1 MIEKTSI
8 LQGTTGNFSNT
19 SCIITNLYYD
29 LSENQFI
36 INLDG
41 KENINVNRQGLQLLG
56 RRTPTYVGKEIIL
69 MDIPEKEKEKNNIK
83 EISFK
88 NNQGLEYC
96 LFIARRY
103 SPHNFGHLLCETALP
118 IEYVLNQIGIT
129 DKSKIMVIFDDDTW
143 DGFDNKQQNTIY
155 WFENSE
161 DKKGREKADRHS
173 INLLKPL
180 GDKVVFGFQKYISE
194 YVNDNDIKER
204 YLKIKNH
211 VVTGISSISPWNYR
225 QPGWSDFSMSKT
237 IDTYKK
243 KIYEIYPPNSQVNQ
257 VQNTITFLPKQ
268 GRRSVLNNDSICLT
282 LKNFA
287 DKNNLVF
294 EQLNPEEVSFNY
306 QLEVLSR
313 TKLLV
318 TNGGAISYCSFFLNP
333 ESIMILFPTIGNDF
347 DSQLFR
353 RFPERFKFI
362 DYDNHDAK
370 WKDNIKRE
378 DGSFDVDISI
388 LEKILVLR

>member
-19 SCIITNLYYD
+19 SCITTNLYYD

-36 INLDG
+36 INIDI
-41 KENINVNRQGLQLLG
+41 KEKLNANREGLQLLG

-69 MDIPEKEKEKNNIK
+69 MDIPEEEINNIK

-88 NNQGLEYC
+88 NNLGLEYC

-118 IEYVLNQIGIT
+118 IEYVLNHIGIT
-129 DKSKIMVIFDDDTW
+129 DKSRIMVIFDDDTW
-143 DGFDNKQQNTIY
+143 DGFDYKTKNTIF

-180 GDKVVFGFQKYISE
+180 GEKVVFGFRKYISE

-211 VVTGISSISPWNYR
+211 VVTGISSISPWNYI

-237 IDTYKK
+237 IDTYTK
-243 KIYEIYPPNSQVNQ
+243 KIYENSISNSQINQ
-257 VQNTITFLPKQ
+257 VQNTITFLLKN

-287 DKNNLVF
+287 DKNNLMF
-294 EQLNPEEVSFNY
+294 EQLNPEEVSFNH
-306 QLEVLSR
+306 QIEVLSR

-318 TNGGAISYCSFFLNP
+318 TNGGATSFSSFLLKPN
-333 ESIMILFPTIGNDF
+333 SIMIYFPILNNDF
-347 DSQLFR
+347 ESKMFR
-353 RFPERFKFI
+353 RFPKLFKFI
-362 DYDNHDAK
+362 DYDDHDAK
-370 WKDNIKRE
+370 WRDNIKRE
-378 DGSFDVDISI
+378 DGSYDVDISI
-388 LEKILVLR
+388 LEKILVL

>member
-8 LQGTTGNFSNT
+8 LLGTTGNFSNT
-19 SCIITNLYYD
+19 SCIISNLYYD

-36 INLDG
+36 INIDI
-41 KENINVNRQGLQLLG
+41 KEKINANREGLQLLG

-69 MDIPEKEKEKNNIK
+69 MDIPEEEINNIK

-88 NNQGLEYC
+88 NNLGLEYC

-118 IEYVLNQIGIT
+118 IEYVLNHIGIT
-129 DKSKIMVIFDDDTW
+129 DKSRIMVIFDDDTW
-143 DGFDNKQQNTIY
+143 DGFDDQTKNTIF

-180 GDKVVFGFQKYISE
+180 GEKVVFGFRKYISE

-237 IDTYKK
+237 IDTYTK
-243 KIYEIYPPNSQVNQ
+243 KIYENSISNSQINQ
-257 VQNTITFLPKQ
+257 VQNTITFLLKN

-287 DKNNLVF
+287 DKNNLMF
-294 EQLNPEEVSFNY
+294 EQLNPEEVSFNH
-306 QLEVLSR
+306 QIEVLSR

-318 TNGGAISYCSFFLNP
+318 TNGGATSFSSFLLKPN
-333 ESIMILFPTIGNDF
+333 SIMIYFPILNNDF
-347 DSQLFR
+347 ESKMFR
-353 RFPERFKFI
+353 RFPKLFKFI
-362 DYDNHDAK
+362 DYDDHDAK
-370 WKDNIKRE
+370 WRDNIKRE
-378 DGSFDVDISI
+378 DGSYDVDISI
-388 LEKILVLR
+388 LEKILVL

>member
-8 LQGTTGNFSNT
+8 LLGTTGNFSNT
-19 SCIITNLYYD
+19 SCIISNLYYD

-36 INLDG
+36 INIDIIE
-41 KENINVNRQGLQLLG
+41 KINANREGLQLLG

-69 MDIPEKEKEKNNIK
+69 MDIPEEEINNIK

-88 NNQGLEYC
+88 NNLGLEYC

-118 IEYVLNQIGIT
+118 IEYVLNHIGIT
-129 DKSKIMVIFDDDTW
+129 DKSRIMVIFDDDTW
-143 DGFDNKQQNTIY
+143 DGFDDQTKNTIF

-180 GDKVVFGFQKYISE
+180 GEKVVFGFRKYISE

-237 IDTYKK
+237 IDTYTK
-243 KIYEIYPPNSQVNQ
+243 KIYENSISNSQINQ
-257 VQNTITFLPKQ
+257 VQNTITFLLKN

-287 DKNNLVF
+287 DKNNLMF
-294 EQLNPEEVSFNY
+294 EQLNPEEVSFNH
-306 QLEVLSR
+306 QIEVLSR

-318 TNGGAISYCSFFLNP
+318 TNGGATSFSSFLLKPN
-333 ESIMILFPTIGNDF
+333 SIMIYFPILNNDF
-347 DSQLFR
+347 ESKMFR
-353 RFPERFKFI
+353 RFPKLFKFI
-362 DYDNHDAK
+362 DYDDHDAK
-370 WKDNIKRE
+370 WRDNIKRE
-378 DGSFDVDISI
+378 DGSYDVDISI
-388 LEKILVLR
+388 LEKILVL

>member
-1 MIEKTSI
+1 MIEKTNV
-8 LQGTTGNFSNT
+8 LQKNIGNFSNNI
-19 SCIITNLYYD
+19 CIITNLYYD

-36 INLDG
+36 INFDI
-41 KENINVNRQGLQLLG
+41 KEKFNINRDGLQLLG
-56 RRTPTYVGKEIIL
+56 RQNPTYVGKEIIL
-69 MDIPEKEKEKNNIK
+69 LDIPEKEINNIK

-88 NNQGLEYC
+88 NNIGLEYC

-118 IEYVLNQIGIT
+118 IEYVLNHTGIT

-143 DGFDNKQQNTIY
+143 DGFDNKQKNTIY
-155 WFENSE
+155 WFEGENS
-161 DKKGREKADRHS
+161 KRREQADTHS

-211 VVTGISSISPWNYR
+211 VVTGMSSISPWNYR

-243 KIYEIYPPNSQVNQ
+243 KIYENCISNSQINQ
-257 VQNTITFLPKQ
+257 AQNTITFLPKQ

-287 DKNNLVF
+287 DKNNFVF
-294 EQLNPEEVSFNY
+294 EQLNPEEVSFNH
-306 QLEVLSR
+306 QIEVLSR

-318 TNGGAISYCSFFLNP
+318 TNGGATSFSSFLLKP
-333 ESIMILFPTIGNDF
+333 DSIMLYFPILNNDF
-347 DSQLFR
+347 ESKMFR
-353 RFPERFKFI
+353 RFPGRFKFI

-378 DGSFDVDISI
+378 DGSYDVDISI
-388 LEKILVLR
+388 LEKILVLQ

>member
-8 LQGTTGNFSNT
+8 LLGTTGNFSNT
-19 SCIITNLYYD
+19 SCIISNLYYD

-36 INLDG
+36 INIDI
-41 KENINVNRQGLQLLG
+41 KEKLNANREGLQLLG
-56 RRTPTYVGKEIIL
+56 RRNPTYVGKEIIL
-69 MDIPEKEKEKNNIK
+69 IDIPEEEINNIK

-88 NNQGLEYC
+88 NNLGLEYC

-118 IEYVLNQIGIT
+118 IEYVLNHIGIS
-129 DKSKIMVIFDDDTW
+129 DKSRIMVIFDDDTW
-143 DGFDNKQQNTIY
+143 DGFDDKTKNTIF

-180 GDKVVFGFQKYISE
+180 GEKVVFGFRKYISE

-237 IDTYKK
+237 IDTYTK
-243 KIYEIYPPNSQVNQ
+243 KIYENSISNSQINQ
-257 VQNTITFLPKQ
+257 VQNTITFLLKN

-287 DKNNLVF
+287 DKNNLMF
-294 EQLNPEEVSFNY
+294 EQLNPEEVSFNH
-306 QLEVLSR
+306 QIEVLSR

-318 TNGGAISYCSFFLNP
+318 TNGGATSFSSFLLKPN
-333 ESIMILFPTIGNDF
+333 SIMIYFPILNNDF
-347 DSQLFR
+347 ESKMFR
-353 RFPERFKFI
+353 RFPKLFKFI
-362 DYDNHDAK
+362 DYDDHDAK
-370 WKDNIKRE
+370 WRDNIKRE
-378 DGSFDVDISI
+378 DGSYDVDISI
-388 LEKILVLR
+388 LEKILVL

>member
-8 LQGTTGNFSNT
+8 LLGTTGNFSNT
-19 SCIITNLYYD
+19 SCIISNLYYD

-36 INLDG
+36 INIDI
-41 KENINVNRQGLQLLG
+41 KEKLNANREGLQLLG
-56 RRTPTYVGKEIIL
+56 RRNPTYVGKEIIL
-69 MDIPEKEKEKNNIK
+69 IDIPEEEINNIK

-88 NNQGLEYC
+88 NNLGLEYC

-118 IEYVLNQIGIT
+118 IEYVLNHIGIT
-129 DKSKIMVIFDDDTW
+129 DKSRIMVIFDDDTW
-143 DGFDNKQQNTIY
+143 DGFDDKTKNTIF

-180 GDKVVFGFQKYISE
+180 GEKVVFGFRKYISE

-237 IDTYKK
+237 IDTYTK
-243 KIYEIYPPNSQVNQ
+243 KIYENSISNSQINQ
-257 VQNTITFLPKQ
+257 VQNTITFLLKN

-287 DKNNLVF
+287 DKNNLMF
-294 EQLNPEEVSFNY
+294 EQLNPEEVSFNH
-306 QLEVLSR
+306 QIEVLSR

-318 TNGGAISYCSFFLNP
+318 TNGGATSFSSFLLKPN
-333 ESIMILFPTIGNDF
+333 SIMIYFPILNNDF
-347 DSQLFR
+347 ESKMFR
-353 RFPERFKFI
+353 RFPKLFKFI
-362 DYDNHDAK
+362 DYDDHDAK
-370 WKDNIKRE
+370 WRDNIKRE
-378 DGSFDVDISI
+378 DGSYDVDISI
-388 LEKILVLR
+388 LEKILVL

>member
-8 LQGTTGNFSNT
+8 LLGTTGNFSNT
-19 SCIITNLYYD
+19 SCIISNLYYD

-36 INLDG
+36 INIDI
-41 KENINVNRQGLQLLG
+41 KEKLNANREGLQLLG
-56 RRTPTYVGKEIIL
+56 RRNPTYVGKEIIL
-69 MDIPEKEKEKNNIK
+69 MDIPEEEINNIK

-88 NNQGLEYC
+88 NNLGLEYC

-118 IEYVLNQIGIT
+118 IEYVLNHIGIT
-129 DKSKIMVIFDDDTW
+129 DKSRIMVIFDDDTW
-143 DGFDNKQQNTIY
+143 DGFDDKTKNTIF

-180 GDKVVFGFQKYISE
+180 GEKVVFGFRKYISE

-225 QPGWSDFSMSKT
+225 QPLWSDFSMSKT
-237 IDTYKK
+237 IDTYTK
-243 KIYEIYPPNSQVNQ
+243 KIYENSISNSQINQ
-257 VQNTITFLPKQ
+257 VQNTITFLLKN

-287 DKNNLVF
+287 DKNNLMF
-294 EQLNPEEVSFNY
+294 EQLNPEEVSFNH
-306 QLEVLSR
+306 QIEVLSR

-318 TNGGAISYCSFFLNP
+318 TNGGATSFSSFLLKPN
-333 ESIMILFPTIGNDF
+333 SIMIYFPILNNDF
-347 DSQLFR
+347 ESKMFR
-353 RFPERFKFI
+353 RFPKLFKFI
-362 DYDNHDAK
+362 DYDDHDAK
-370 WKDNIKRE
+370 WRDNIKRE
-378 DGSFDVDISI
+378 DGSYDVDISI
-388 LEKILVLR
+388 LEKILVL

>member
-19 SCIITNLYYD
+19 SCIISNLYYD

-36 INLDG
+36 ININI
-41 KENINVNRQGLQLLG
+41 KEKLNANREGLQLLG
-56 RRTPTYVGKEIIL
+56 RRNPTYVGKEIIL
-69 MDIPEKEKEKNNIK
+69 MDIPEEEINNIK

-88 NNQGLEYC
+88 NNLGLEYC

-118 IEYVLNQIGIT
+118 IEYVLNHIGIT
-129 DKSKIMVIFDDDTW
+129 DKSRIMVIFDDDTW
-143 DGFDNKQQNTIY
+143 DGFDDKTKNTIF

-180 GDKVVFGFQKYISE
+180 GEKVVFGFRKYISE

-225 QPGWSDFSMSKT
+225 QSGWSDFSMSKT
-237 IDTYKK
+237 IDTYTK
-243 KIYEIYPPNSQVNQ
+243 KIYENSISNSQINQ
-257 VQNTITFLPKQ
+257 VQNTITFLLKN

-287 DKNNLVF
+287 DKNNLMF
-294 EQLNPEEVSFNY
+294 EQLNPEEVSFNH
-306 QLEVLSR
+306 QIEVLSR

-318 TNGGAISYCSFFLNP
+318 TNGGATSFSSFLLKPN
-333 ESIMILFPTIGNDF
+333 SIMIYFPILNNDF
-347 DSQLFR
+347 ESKMFR
-353 RFPERFKFI
+353 RFPKLFKFI
-362 DYDNHDAK
+362 DYDDHDAK
-370 WKDNIKRE
+370 WRDNIKRE
-378 DGSFDVDISI
+378 DGSYDVDISI
-388 LEKILVLR
+388 LEKILVL

>member
-8 LQGTTGNFSNT
+8 LLGTTGNFSKT
-19 SCIITNLYYD
+19 SCIISNLYYD

-36 INLDG
+36 INIDI
-41 KENINVNRQGLQLLG
+41 KEKINANREGLQLLG

-69 MDIPEKEKEKNNIK
+69 MDIPEEEINNIK

-88 NNQGLEYC
+88 NNLGLEYC

-118 IEYVLNQIGIT
+118 IEYVLNHIGIT
-129 DKSKIMVIFDDDTW
+129 DKSRIMVIFDDDTW
-143 DGFDNKQQNTIY
+143 DGFDDQTKNTIF

-180 GDKVVFGFQKYISE
+180 GEKVVFGFRKYISE

-237 IDTYKK
+237 IDTYTK
-243 KIYEIYPPNSQVNQ
+243 KIYENSISNSQINQ
-257 VQNTITFLPKQ
+257 VQNTITFLLKN

-287 DKNNLVF
+287 DKNNLMF
-294 EQLNPEEVSFNY
+294 EQLNPEEVSFNH
-306 QLEVLSR
+306 QIEVLSR

-318 TNGGAISYCSFFLNP
+318 TNGGATSFSSFLLKPN
-333 ESIMILFPTIGNDF
+333 SIMIYFPILNNDF
-347 DSQLFR
+347 ESKMFR
-353 RFPERFKFI
+353 RFPKLFKFI
-362 DYDNHDAK
+362 DYDDHDAK
-370 WKDNIKRE
+370 WRDNIKRE
-378 DGSFDVDISI
+378 DGSYDVDISI
-388 LEKILVLR
+388 LEKILVL